1 MESTLRRRLT
11 QRELC
16 TVLLLTREQ
25 LICFVFA
32 ATDPLA
38 SLRHPPHP
46 NYSPEG
52 FVSQRKLK
60 LLAPETRSLKHFA
73 PLEETYNPT

>member
-1 MESTLRRRLT
+1 M
-11 QRELC
+11 
-16 TVLLLTREQ
+16 LLLTREQ

-46 NYSPEG
+46 PHYSPEA